1 MLHRRLMLLAAC
13 LFSIATSASAAV
25 LSPFADA
32 YLHRATSAP
41 FLADINWD
49 DPYRSGYRYLRVGGN
64 DNYNL
69 VSLLRFDLT
78 GFAPNAIISDGLLR
92 LHGSS
97 GSDVSDSV
105 RYLFNPLLKDWDE
118 KAVTWNSFAATANGE
133 LDPASFDAVGWSQ
146 TVAAEPFA
154 GSPFEITIPKSTL
167 IAWATRPSENF
178 GLLIRTDTPL
188 SETLWYS
195 KEVLSLAGISD
206 VAEWAP
212 TLSFNVNGVPEPSSG
227 ALLACGFL
235 GLLAAIRRRTSCRGS
250 TETHLRL

>member
-13 LFSIATSASAAV
+13 LFSIATSASGAV

-78 GFAPNAIISDGLLR
+78 GFTPSAIASDGLLR

-97 GSDVSDSV
+97 GSDASDSV

-118 KAVTWNSFAATANGE
+118 QTVTWNSFATTPNGD
-133 LDPASFDAVGWSQ
+133 LDPALFETTGWSH
-146 TVAAEPFA
+146 TVGPEPFT
-154 GSPFEITIPKSTL
+154 GSAFDIAIPKATL
-167 IAWATRPSENF
+167 IAWATKPSENF
-178 GLLIRTDTPL
+178 GFLIRTDTPL

-195 KEVLSLAGISD
+195 KEVLYLAGISD
-206 VAEWAP
+206 VAAWAP
-212 TLSFNVNGVPEPSSG
+212 TLSFSVHSVPEPSTG

-235 GLLAAIRRRTSCRGS
+235 GLMASIRRRTPCLGS
-250 TETHLRL
+250 AENRLPL